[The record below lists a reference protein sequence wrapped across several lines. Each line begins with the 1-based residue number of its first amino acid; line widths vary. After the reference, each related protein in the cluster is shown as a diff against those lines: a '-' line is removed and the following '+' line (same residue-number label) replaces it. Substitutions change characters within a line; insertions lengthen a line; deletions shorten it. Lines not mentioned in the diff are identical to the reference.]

1 MESEKDC
8 YSGFSGLIEKAV
20 FKFLTRPVEPY
31 ADDIKDIVE
40 AKQSD
45 AWIDLDFLKKLLR
58 IK

>member
-8 YSGFSGLIEKAV
+8 YSGFSDLIEKAV

-31 ADDIKDIVE
+31 VDDIKDIVK

-45 AWIDLDFLKKLLR
+45 AWIDLVFLKKLLR